1 MAYLQTVSESEA
13 TGEVAELY
21 AADRAQHGHVKNL
34 TRAFSPRPEV
44 FRAWVGLNTSIKQ
57 AMGLRRYEMATLG
70 AARRLQSSYCMLAH
84 GRTVARELLDEDSL
98 VQLVDGASTDGLDA
112 VDLAVMRLADKVAA
126 GGVAVTADD
135 LAELRALGLSDTDL
149 LDVVLAAAAR
159 CFFSTVL
166 DATGTLPDSAYRD
179 DFAPL
184 TLAALTVG
192 RPIADPG

>member
-126 GGVAVTADD
+126 IQRYVAANDTADACATLGAFINEVHAQTGKKISTAHAASFITQAQD
-135 LAELRALGLSDTDL
+135 IEAALG
-149 LDVVLAAAAR
+149 
-159 CFFSTVL
+159 C
-166 DATGTLPDSAYRD
+166 
-179 DFAPL
+179 
-184 TLAALTVG
+184 
-192 RPIADPG
+192 